1 MLADCDQERLLRS
14 EAERLSRLLDIN
26 VDEVLRALRNLIDKG
41 LIK

>member
-1 MLADCDQERLLRS
+1 MLVDTDQERLLRS